1 MKEVLIACRMLE
13 AETRAA
19 LEQTGAS
26 PEVIW
31 MDKGLHNR
39 PEDLRDALQE
49 ALKAAEAE
57 YHPDRVLL
65 AFGFCGNAMDG
76 IRAGDFELILPRID
90 DCIVMFIGSRKRKA
104 ELEGGVGTMFQTSDW
119 TETKD
124 KSLLSAKLR
133 MIEQFGEDEGP
144 EIFDMLYGNYHRIA
158 VLDTHCFPL
167 EPVVER
173 TKAEAEALGFEHAV
187 YDASNEYL
195 RRLLTG
201 PWDPEAFIVK
211 GPGEAF
217 TARDLWID

>member
-1 MKEVLIACRMLE
+1 MKDVLIACKMME
-13 AETRAA
+13 METRAA
-19 LEQTGAS
+19 LEQTGCT

-39 PEDLRDALQE
+39 PEDLREALQE
-49 ALKAAEAE
+49 ALKTAEAE

-76 IRAGDFELILPRID
+76 LKAGSFQLILPRID

-119 TETKD
+119 TETED
-124 KSLLSAKLR
+124 KSLLGAKNRL
-133 MIEQFGEDEGP
+133 IEKYGEDDGP
-144 EIFDMLYGNYHRIA
+144 EIFDMLYGNYGRIA

-187 YDASNEYL
+187 FDASNDYL
-195 RRLLTG
+195 VRLLTG
-201 PWDPEAFIVK
+201 PWDPAAFIVK
-211 GPGEAF
+211 GPGEAIS
-217 TARDLWID
+217 ARDLWID

>member
-76 IRAGDFELILPRID
+76 VRAGDFELILPRID
-90 DCIVMFIGSRKRKA
+90 DCIVMLIGSRKRKA

-133 MIEQFGEDEGP
+133 MIEKFGEDEGP

-201 PWDPEAFIVK
+201 PWE
-211 GPGEAF
+211 PGRFHIFPPGHTITSDE
-217 TARDLWID
+217 LL